1 MITSSIMRPKVSS
14 AWRLLLWFGILSLAL
29 LSAAEQK
36 FWDKQDPTTWTPDQV
51 TQFTTSSPWAKKVT
65 AELLSNASN
74 MAANTPRTGSTGRGR
89 SSRGTADTSTVEMP
103 KLQGVVQWVSAKP
116 MQQVLKLHL
125 PASFQGRYV
134 VGVSGLPVSNKTKD
148 AIDDTTLQ
156 SKHGDAVHPEDAYQ
170 DPADTSA
177 IYFAFLPSTIDLD
190 GAKTAVFTMVVSPYS
205 VKAKFN
211 ISEMK
216 YRGEPA
222 L

>member
-1 MITSSIMRPKVSS
+1 M
-14 AWRLLLWFGILSLAL
+14 
-29 LSAAEQK
+29 AE
-36 FWDKQDPTTWTPDQV
+36 
-51 TQFTTSSPWAKKVT
+51 
-65 AELLSNASN
+65 NA
-74 MAANTPRTGSTGRGR
+74 PRGGGGRGR
-89 SSRGTADTSTVEMP
+89 SSRGTSNSPTTVEMP

-134 VGVSGLPVSNKTKD
+134 IGVSGLPVSRDAKD

-156 SKHGDAVHPEDAYQ
+156 LKRGDAVHPEDAYN

-177 IYFAFLPSTIDLD
+177 IYFAFLPSTIDLE

-211 ISEMK
+211 IGEMK
-216 YRGEPA
+216 VRGEPA